1 MPVFFI
7 DNYAQNNLKKE
18 ITKKDGSPL
27 EGEIW
32 LYKQFIKF
40 NDYNLLPEE
49 TWFLKHDYNLS
60 RHPAS
65 KGKVEGQVDFLLLT
79 KNGILIIEIKGGGLK
94 VDEKDCYY
102 SYNNTD
108 EYQTQNPFNQAKEY
122 MHSLNDLLDKKTF
135 IYRAVV
141 LPHEA
146 GFELKGIQLQGY
158 KDIFFS
164 KKNFKHFDENTEA
177 KAINNVF
184 FKFISELAFKS
195 KQKIIHELNPG
206 WSIEKVNKLI
216 FEFYPALK
224 LKEIQRLKTELFPTQ
239 TSYGYNPDRINSE
252 IILEQNYETLKG
264 LRRNLRVL
272 IQGAPGTGK
281 TVLATKFIA
290 ENLLKQHKGIFFC
303 ANLLLK
309 SKLEHII
316 INHFGL
322 DSNLISFRVFS
333 RAVTVESI
341 SSDIDFLVFDEAQ
354 EYFNTGLYD
363 FIEKINI
370 SLQNPKL
377 LVLFDPNQSIISD
390 FNDLSFYT
398 DYFIESGYTHYLFD
412 EIFRCIQHEKIS
424 TISKYILFNNYNA
437 LVEDFSK
444 LILKAE
450 TNFEKRGLISDIIN
464 ELRFTNSEKIILVHS
479 DLIESFKIFIRDF
492 YKSEIEELTE
502 LNINQVTS
510 KIRYTTP
517 LKYKGLE
524 NKAVYLITDDLIEKS
539 KIQNYVAI
547 TRAME
552 NANIILWKN

>member
-1 MPVFFI
+1 MPVHFI
-7 DNYAQNNLKKE
+7 DNYSKNNLNNE

-32 LYKQFIKF
+32 LYKQFIKI
-40 NDYNLLPEE
+40 NEYNLLPDE
-49 TWFLKHDYNLS
+49 TWYLKHNYNLS
-60 RHPAS
+60 THPAS
-65 KGKVEGQVDFLLLT
+65 KGKVEGQIDFLLLT
-79 KNGILIIEIKGGGLK
+79 KDGLLIIEVKGGGLR

-102 SYNNTD
+102 SYNNNN

-122 MHSLNDLLDKKTF
+122 MHSLSDLLDKKAF
-135 IYRAVV
+135 IYRAIV

-158 KDIFFS
+158 NDIFFS
-164 KKNFKHFDENTEA
+164 KKYFQHLNENTED
-177 KAINNVF
+177 KAINNLF
-184 FKFISELAFKS
+184 FKFISELSVKS
-195 KQKIIHELNPG
+195 KRKIIHELNPG
-206 WSIEKVNKLI
+206 WSNEKVNKLI

-224 LKEIQRLKTELFPTQ
+224 IKEIQRLKTELFPTQ
-239 TSYGYNPDRINSE
+239 TSYGYNPERINSE

-264 LRRNLRVL
+264 LRRNHRVM

-309 SKLEHII
+309 SKLENII
-316 INHFGL
+316 INHFEL
-322 DSNLISFRVFS
+322 DPNLISFRVFS
-333 RAVTVESI
+333 SSVTIESI
-341 SSDIDFLVFDEAQ
+341 NSDIDFLVFDEAQ

-370 SLQNPKL
+370 KLQKPKL

-390 FNDLSFYT
+390 SNDLTFYT

-412 EIFRCIQHEKIS
+412 EIYRCIQHEKIS
-424 TISKYILFNNYNA
+424 IISKNILFNNYKA
-437 LVEDFSK
+437 LLDDFSK
-444 LILKAE
+444 LILKSE
-450 TNFEKRGLISDIIN
+450 TNSEKRGLISDIIS
-464 ELRFTNSEKIILVHS
+464 ELRFTNAEKIILVHS

-492 YKSEIEELTE
+492 YRAEIEELTE
-502 LNINQVTS
+502 LNINQVTP
-510 KIRYTTP
+510 KIRFTTP

-524 NKAVYLITDDLIEKS
+524 NKAVYLITDDLNEKS
-539 KIQNYVAI
+539 KVQNYVAV

-552 NANIILWKN
+552 SVNIVLWKK